1 MPLFAP
7 WLVVVAR
14 QKDLGIMVFYLV
26 DELASLQVD
35 K

>member
-7 WLVVVAR
+7 WLMAAAR

-26 DELASLQVD
+26 DELASGQVD